1 MIVFVLVG
9 ISDSH
14 TSLYASLS
22 KDNSKVWKTGYLRTE
37 GKKKIKMLK
46 MHMSIQYLYFGL

>member
-22 KDNSKVWKTGYLRTE
+22 KDNSKVWKTGYIRTE
-37 GKKKIKMLK
+37 GKKK
-46 MHMSIQYLYFGL
+46 